1 MTTSV
6 NRNDLA
12 AIQGASPKVIRF
24 FEDIFATG
32 QSNTETIDGVVQ
44 GTQSIQDATNL
55 TLSPNAALN
64 NERIFTPDPNFFSTT
79 DNGPGGTFLL
89 GLLYG
94 IVLNGGFACTFNLE
108 ADTNLDL
115 PSSGRLLT
123 DDVVFPG
130 PYADDAAAAT
140 AGVPVN
146 GAYRKNGGSVAWRV
160 S

>member
-1 MTTSV
+1 MTTNVTRS
-6 NRNDLA
+6 DLA

-24 FEDIFATG
+24 FEDLFATG
-32 QSNTETIDGVVQ
+32 QSNSETIDGVVQ

-64 NERIFTPDPNFFSTT
+64 NERIFTPDPNFFTT
-79 DNGPGGTFLL
+79 QDNGPGDTFVL

-94 IVLNGGFACTFNLE
+94 LVLNGGFACTFNLE

-115 PSSGRLLT
+115 PTSGRVLT
-123 DDVVFPG
+123 DSFTFPG
-130 PYADDAAAAT
+130 PFTDDAAAAT
-140 AGVPVN
+140 GGVPVN
-146 GAYRKNGGSVAWRV
+146 GAYRKTGGSVSWRV